1 VNEDAS
7 PMMLRRRLRTELRN
21 ARLKAGLTQ
30 EQVAKAMVWSL
41 SKMIRIETAQTGISV
56 NDLKALLSAYG
67 ITDKDRIAELV
78 DLAQAARR
86 APWWRPYTEFA
97 PPALLQLIDYE
108 SAASAVSQF
117 ETMFVP
123 GILQIEE
130 YASAI
135 LEVFYDERSSDERVA
150 ALVDLRTKRRDLLT
164 SKNAPKF
171 SFVLDESVIQ
181 RLVGSP
187 AIMNRQLRH
196 LVDVTE
202 LSNVTIQLVPFA
214 AGLHPGMKGPFE
226 VVQFED
232 SPDESVVFVEEPR
245 GDFIS
250 DNPREA
256 QGYLDNFE
264 RIAEKALRP
273 SDSVDLLRGRGRHD
287 LTSK

>member
-1 VNEDAS
+1 VNEGAS

-21 ARLKAGLTQ
+21 ARLKTSLTQ

-56 NDLKALLSAYG
+56 NDLKALLLLYG

-78 DLAQAARR
+78 DLAQAARQ
-86 APWWRPYTEFA
+86 APWWRPYAEFA
-97 PPALLQLIDYE
+97 PPGLLQLIDVE
-108 SAASAVSQF
+108 SAASSISQF

-135 LEVFYDERSSDERVA
+135 LEAFYDEKASDERVA
-150 ALVDLRTKRRDLLT
+150 ALIDLRTRRRSLLT
-164 SKNAPKF
+164 RENAPKF

-187 AIMNRQLRH
+187 AIMNRQLRY
-196 LVDVTE
+196 LVDVTKLE
-202 LSNVTIQLVPFA
+202 NVTIRLVPFT

-232 SPDESVVFVEEPR
+232 TPDESVVFVEEPR

-250 DNPREA
+250 DNPRET

-264 RIAEKALRP
+264 RIAEKALAP
-273 SDSVDLLRGRGRHD
+273 SDSVDLLRAAAD
-287 LTSK
+287 ATA

>member
-1 VNEDAS
+1 
-7 PMMLRRRLRTELRN
+7 MMLRRRLRTELRN
-21 ARLKAGLTQ
+21 ARLKTSLTQ

-56 NDLKALLSAYG
+56 NDLKALLLLYG

-78 DLAQAARR
+78 DLAQAARQ
-86 APWWRPYTEFA
+86 APWWRPYAEFA
-97 PPALLQLIDYE
+97 PPGLLQLIDVE
-108 SAASAVSQF
+108 SAASSISQF

-135 LEVFYDERSSDERVA
+135 LEAFYDEKASDERVA
-150 ALVDLRTKRRDLLT
+150 ALIDLRTRRRSLLT
-164 SKNAPKF
+164 RENAPKF

-187 AIMNRQLRH
+187 AIMNRQLRY

-202 LSNVTIQLVPFA
+202 LSNVTIQLVPFT
-214 AGLHPGMKGPFE
+214 AGLHPGMQGPFE

-232 SPDESVVFVEEPR
+232 SPDESVVFVEERR

-250 DNPREA
+250 DNPRET
-256 QGYLDNFE
+256 QGYLENFE
-264 RIAEKALRP
+264 RIAEK
-273 SDSVDLLRGRGRHD
+273 
-287 LTSK
+287 

>member
-1 VNEDAS
+1 MNEGAS
-7 PMMLRRRLRTELRN
+7 PMLLRRRLRTELRN
-21 ARLKAGLTQ
+21 ARLKTGLTQ

-56 NDLKALLSAYG
+56 NDLKALLSLYG
-67 ITDKDRIAELV
+67 ITDKDQVAELI
-78 DLAQAARR
+78 DLAQAAKRP
-86 APWWRPYTEFA
+86 PWWRPYQEFA
-97 PPALLQLIDYE
+97 PPALLQLIDFE

-117 ETMFVP
+117 ETMFIP
-123 GILQIEE
+123 GILQVEE

-135 LEVFYDERSSDERVA
+135 LEVFYDEKSSDERVA

-171 SFVLDESVIQ
+171 SFVLDESVIH

-187 AIMNRQLRH
+187 SVMNRQLRH
-196 LVDVTE
+196 LADVAD
-202 LSNVTIQLVPFA
+202 LPNVTIQLVPFT

-264 RIAEKALRP
+264 RIAEKALGL
-273 SDSVDLLRGRGRHD
+273 SDSMQLLRATAD
-287 LTSK
+287 ATA

>member
-1 VNEDAS
+1 MNEAAS

-21 ARLKAGLTQ
+21 ARLKTGLTQ

-56 NDLKALLSAYG
+56 NDLKALLSLYG
-67 ITDKDRIAELV
+67 ITDKNQIAELV
-78 DLAQAARR
+78 DLAQAARQ

-97 PPALLQLIDYE
+97 PPGLLQLIDFE

-123 GILQIEE
+123 GILQIDE

-135 LEVFYDERSSDERVA
+135 LEAFYDEKSSDERVA
-150 ALVDLRTKRRDLLT
+150 ALIDLRTKRRSLLT
-164 SKNAPKF
+164 RENAPKF
-171 SFVLDESVIQ
+171 SFLLDESVIK

-187 AIMNRQLRH
+187 DIMNTQLRY
-196 LVDVTE
+196 LVDVTKLE
-202 LSNVTIQLVPFA
+202 NVTIRVVPFT

-232 SPDESVVFVEEPR
+232 TPDESVVFVEEPR
-245 GDFIS
+245 SDFIS
-250 DNPREA
+250 DNPRET

-264 RIAEKALRP
+264 RIAEKALGP
-273 SDSVDLLRGRGRHD
+273 SDSADLVRAAVDA
-287 LTSK
+287 TA

>member
-1 VNEDAS
+1 MNEGAS
-7 PMMLRRRLRTELRN
+7 PMLLRRRVRTELRN
-21 ARLKAGLTQ
+21 ARLKTGLTQ

-56 NDLKALLSAYG
+56 NDLKALLSLYG
-67 ITDKDRIAELV
+67 ITDKDQVAELV
-78 DLAQAARR
+78 DLAQAAKR
-86 APWWRPYTEFA
+86 APWWRPYQEFA
-97 PPALLQLIDYE
+97 PPALLQLIDFE

-117 ETMFVP
+117 ETMFIP
-123 GILQIEE
+123 GILQVEE

-135 LEVFYDERSSDERVA
+135 LEVFYDEKSSDERVA

-164 SKNAPKF
+164 SENAPRF
-171 SFVLDESVIQ
+171 SFVLDESVIH
-181 RLVGSP
+181 RLAGSP
-187 AIMNRQLRH
+187 SAAMNRQLRH
-196 LVDVTE
+196 LVDVAE
-202 LSNVTIQLVPFA
+202 LPNVTLQLVPFK

-264 RIAEKALRP
+264 RIAEKALGL
-273 SDSVDLLRGRGRHD
+273 SDSVEFLRAAAD
-287 LTSK
+287 ATA

>member
-1 VNEDAS
+1 
-7 PMMLRRRLRTELRN
+7 MMLRRRLRTELRN
-21 ARLKAGLTQ
+21 ARVKTDLTQ

-56 NDLKALLSAYG
+56 NDLKALLSLYG
-67 ITDKDRIAELV
+67 ITDKDRRAELV
-78 DLAQAARR
+78 DLARDARK
-86 APWWRPYTEFA
+86 APWWKAYTEFA
-97 PPALLQLIDYE
+97 PPALPQLIDYE

-135 LEVFYDERSSDERVA
+135 LEVFYDEKSSDERVA

-164 SKNAPKF
+164 SKDAPKF
-171 SFVLDESVIQ
+171 SFVLDESVIH

-202 LSNVTIQLVPFA
+202 LSNVTIQLVPFT
-214 AGLHPGMKGPFE
+214 AGLHPGMQGPFE

-232 SPDESVVFVEEPR
+232 SPDESVVFVEERR

-250 DNPREA
+250 DNPRET
-256 QGYLDNFE
+256 QSYLDNFE
-264 RIAEKALRP
+264 RIAEKALGP
-273 SDSVDLLRGRGRHD
+273 SDSVDLLRTAADHG

>member
-1 VNEDAS
+1 
-7 PMMLRRRLRTELRN
+7 MMLRRRLRTELRN
-21 ARLKAGLTQ
+21 ARLETGLTQ

-56 NDLKALLSAYG
+56 NDLKALLSLYG
-67 ITDKDRIAELV
+67 ITDKDQVAELV
-78 DLAQAARR
+78 DLAQAAKRP
-86 APWWRPYTEFA
+86 PWWRPYAEFA

-123 GILQIEE
+123 GILQIED

-135 LEVFYDERSSDERVA
+135 LEVFYDEKSSDDRVV

-164 SKNAPKF
+164 SKDAPRF
-171 SFVLDESVIQ
+171 SFVLDESVIH

-187 AIMNRQLRH
+187 ALMNRQLQH
-196 LVDVTE
+196 LVAVSE
-202 LSNVTIQLVPFA
+202 LPNVTMQVVPFT

-245 GDFIS
+245 GDFIN
-250 DNPREA
+250 DNPRET

-264 RIAEKALRP
+264 RIAEKALGP
-273 SDSVDLLRGRGRHD
+273 SESVDLLRAAAEA
-287 LTSK
+287 TA

>member
-1 VNEDAS
+1 MRGIVVNEGAS

-21 ARLKAGLTQ
+21 ARFKTGLTQ

-56 NDLKALLSAYG
+56 NDLKALLSLYG

-78 DLAQAARR
+78 GLARDARQ

-135 LEVFYDERSSDERVA
+135 LEVFYDEKSSDERVA
-150 ALVDLRTKRRDLLT
+150 TLVDLRTKRRDLLT

-171 SFVLDESVIQ
+171 SFVLDESVIH

-187 AIMNRQLRH
+187 AIMNM
-196 LVDVTE
+196 TE
-202 LSNVTIQLVPFA
+202 LPNVTIQVVPFT

-232 SPDESVVFVEEPR
+232 SPDESVVFVEER
-245 GDFIS
+245 RSDFIS
-250 DNPREA
+250 DNPRET
-256 QGYLDNFE
+256 QGYLENFE
-264 RIAEKALRP
+264 RIAEKALGP
-273 SDSVDLLRGRGRHD
+273 SDSVDLLRAAAD
-287 LTSK
+287 ATA